1 MRVVKCDTFPRKEEL
16 VARRSRANHVMNLR
30 QKRERERERERERRE
45 DELGHGTE
53 KGRKMMGPR
62 QGAQGSQL
70 NRVEARAY
78 TNSINHSINPTEPNW
93 KGRAAQ
99 S

>member
-1 MRVVKCDTFPRKEEL
+1 MGQREG
-16 VARRSRANHVMNLR
+16 
-30 QKRERERERERERRE
+30 EREKESKR
-45 DELGHGTE
+45 E

-70 NRVEARAY
+70 NRVEARVY